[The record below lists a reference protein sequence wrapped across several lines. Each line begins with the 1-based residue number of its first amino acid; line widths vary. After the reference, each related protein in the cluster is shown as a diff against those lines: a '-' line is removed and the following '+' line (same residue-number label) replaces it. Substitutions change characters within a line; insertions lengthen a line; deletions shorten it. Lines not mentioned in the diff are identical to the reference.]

1 MGKLCH
7 ERFFFKKMESH
18 YGDLRP
24 GDSAAALDA
33 IVSISE
39 KQIRKQT
46 ADGAIRTTVFSA

>member
-1 MGKLCH
+1 
-7 ERFFFKKMESH
+7 
-18 YGDLRP
+18 LRP